1 MTDLLLR
8 RCRPWGR
15 EPADILVRDGVIAAM
30 APDLDAGGAEVIDV
44 GDQLVLPGL
53 IDAHCHL
60 DKTLF
65 GGPWVPHSAGD
76 PLAER
81 IATERRRRGE
91 LGLPNADHVA
101 ALLTRMV
108 AAGTTHVRSHTDVFP
123 EAGLDGFAAVA
134 DATAR
139 LAGRIT
145 VEQVA
150 FPQHGIVAEP
160 GTYEL
165 LDEALRTGVRA
176 IGGIDPA
183 GMDGD
188 PVRHLDLVFGLAA
201 KHGAHVDIHLHDG
214 GTLGEWQLTLISER
228 TKAMGL
234 GGTVAVSHAYALG
247 QAAPARQD
255 QLAEVLA
262 DAGVAI
268 VTGAVYDFPV
278 PPLKKLRAAG
288 VRVALGHDGIRDLW
302 GPYGT
307 GDMLDRAMHLAY
319 RSIFRRD
326 EDIELALRA
335 ATTGAAQV
343 LGRDPYGLAP
353 GAPADLVVVAARTA
367 AEAVVTRPPRSLVL
381 KDGRVVARDG
391 VLVDGPV

>member
-1 MTDLLLR
+1 VTDLLLR
-8 RCRPWGR
+8 RCRPWGH
-15 EPADILVRDGVIAAM
+15 EPADILVRDGVIAAI
-30 APDLDAGGAEVIDV
+30 APDLDAAEVIDI
-44 GDQLVLPGL
+44 GGQLVLPGL

-60 DKTLF
+60 DKTLY
-65 GGPWVPHSAGD
+65 GGPWVAHTAGD

-91 LGLPNADHVA
+91 LGLPNADNVT
-101 ALLTRMV
+101 ALLTTMV
-108 AAGTTHVRSHTDVFP
+108 VAGTTQVRSHTDVFP
-123 EAGLDGFAAVA
+123 DAGLDGVAAVTEA
-134 DATAR
+134 AER
-139 LAGRIT
+139 LGGRIT

-165 LDEALRTGVRA
+165 LDEALAAGVRT

-188 PVRHLDLVFGLAA
+188 PVRHLDLVFGLAE
-201 KHGAHVDIHLHDG
+201 KHGAHVDLHLHDG
-214 GTLGEWQLTLISER
+214 GTLGEWELTLIAER
-228 TKAMGL
+228 TRTLGL

-255 QLAEVLA
+255 QLAALLA

-319 RSIFRRD
+319 RNTFRRD
-326 EDIELALRA
+326 EDIELALTA
-335 ATTGAAQV
+335 ATTGAAEV
-343 LGRDPYGLAP
+343 LGRAPYGLVP
-353 GAPADLVVVAARTA
+353 GAPADLVVVPAGGP
-367 AEAVVTRPPRSLVL
+367 AEAVVTRPTRSLVL

-391 VLVDGPV
+391 ALVPAMH